1 MKQIRKLLMSFVLMA
16 AGLTASAQQQV
27 TGTVV
32 DDSGEPIIGATV
44 IEKGTS
50 KGAVTSLGYYD
61 LSGKRIA
68 KPTAKGIYIEKVNA
82 SNGTTISRKFIVR

>member
-44 IEKGTS
+44 IENGTS
-50 KGAVTSLGYYD
+50 KGAVTDIDG
-61 LSGKRIA
+61 
-68 KPTAKGIYIEKVNA
+68 NFM
-82 SNGTTISRKFIVR
+82 RKSYKFALAC

>member
-32 DDSGEPIIGATV
+32 DDSGEPIIGASV

-50 KGAVTSLGYYD
+50 KGAVTDIDG
-61 LSGKRIA
+61 
-68 KPTAKGIYIEKVNA
+68 NFM
-82 SNGTTISRKFIVR
+82 RKSYKFALAC